1 MSDTFDLMAF
11 VNGSSYPTA
20 TVTVY
25 TNVAA
30 LKANADLQARIEPLD
45 ENFLPIE
52 SQMLKGKE
60 LEEALA
66 EQAKIQEA
74 IKASGL
80 NFTLQGMPFRMA
92 QEVANIFSDEGAKHE
107 EIIKLIAMS
116 ITSVTD
122 AKGAVAS
129 IPGEDQLEV
138 LHKMFSP
145 AEFQKLMNTAIEV
158 SFAAAQYEN
167 DTDAGFPGGSA
178 DVA

>member
-74 IKASGL
+74 IEASGL
-80 NFTLQGMPFRMA
+80 NFTFQGMPFRMA
-92 QEVANIFSDEGAKHE
+92 QEVADIFSDTGATHE
-107 EIIKLIAMS
+107 EIIKLIAHS
-116 ITSVTD
+116 VTGVTD
-122 AKGAVAS
+122 ASGAVATT
-129 IPGEDQLEV
+129 PNEAQLEV
-138 LHKMFSP
+138 MHKRFSP
-145 AEFQKLMNTAIEV
+145 GEFQKLMTTAVEV
-158 SFAAAQYEN
+158 SFAAAQYES
-167 DTDAGFPGGSA
+167 DTDAGFPSGSA